1 MFNFQDDTENVKV
14 NSGTEYVNRVLGGRV
29 RKSIARIESFLEQG
43 GTFRDFGYRNKIEI
57 IGNRIES
64 TEYEILVRQNFE
76 GHDTSKNRGKSEHRE
91 ENREDSARKAK
102 KNFVNKVD
110 STFAFIDKKF
120 PKLFDQGWR
129 LRFLTLTYKE
139 EMEDRDRLAADWEKF
154 EKRVKTYF
162 VSKGLC
168 TKEEVDNIHYI
179 AVPEIQKEREKKTGK
194 RVWHIHTL
202 IFSPYTSLR
211 DIYRIWHFGSVKIKR
226 VDLDKVKTLGGY
238 LAKYMDKDFD
248 ESNFNKKRFF
258 SSRNVRLS
266 KIRIMENVEKVK
278 NILSMFRR
286 YAVEE
291 KPFLYQSEWF
301 GMVSGCMLLLAR
313 TDEVYQFLKFWTG

>member
-1 MFNFQDDTENVKV
+1 MYNFQDDTENVKV
-14 NSGTEYVNRVLGGRV
+14 NSGTEYVSRVLGGRV
-29 RKSIARIESFLEQG
+29 RKTVARLESFLEQG
-43 GTFRDFGYRNKIEI
+43 GTFRDSSYKNKIEI
-57 IGNRIES
+57 IGNRIEG
-64 TEYEILVRQNFE
+64 TEYEIPVRQNFE

-120 PKLFDQGWR
+120 TKLFDQGWR

-139 EMEDRDRLAADWEKF
+139 EMEDRNRLAADWEKF

-179 AVPEIQKEREKKTGK
+179 AVPEIQKEREQKTGK
-194 RVWHIHTL
+194 RVWHLHAL

-211 DIYRIWHFGSVKIKR
+211 DIYRLWHFGSVKIKR

-248 ESNFNKKRFF
+248 ESSFNKKRFF
-258 SSRNVRLS
+258 CSRNVRLY
-266 KIRIMENVEKVK
+266 KIRCMENVK
-278 NILSMFRR
+278 NLQAVMKMFAR

-291 KPFLYQSEWF
+291 KPFMYQSEEL
-301 GMVSGCMLLLAR
+301 GLITGCVLLLVR
-313 TDEVYQFLKFWTG
+313 TDEVFQFLKFWTG